1 MGDHKIFSGGIIE
14 LRLDFGPGYRV
25 YCSRIGNEIILLL
38 HGGDKSGQNRDIKKA
53 REYLAD
59 YKERT

>member
-25 YCSRIGNEIILLL
+25 YCSRKGNKIILLL
-38 HGGDKSGQNRDIKKA
+38 FGGDKSGQDRDIKKA
-53 REYLAD
+53 REYFAD
-59 YKERT
+59 YKERE